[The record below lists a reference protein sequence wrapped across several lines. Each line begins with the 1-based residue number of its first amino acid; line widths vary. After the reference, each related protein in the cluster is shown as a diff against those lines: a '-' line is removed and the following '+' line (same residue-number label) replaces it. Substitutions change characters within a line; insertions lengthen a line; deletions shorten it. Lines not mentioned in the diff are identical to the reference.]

1 MFGYNIICREKS
13 DLWKLFQI
21 ILRCCRCSQN
31 NIKFLRRRPCIE
43 QEITDALSLMKGLPM
58 NPIPLKIAYIGG
70 GSRDWARKLMIDVA
84 LCPDLT
90 GEIVLYDIERFSI
103 DSSQLKGEFVIRLWD
118 IVRNG

>member
-1 MFGYNIICREKS
+1 MFGYNIICRENS
-13 DLWKLFQI
+13 DLWKLSQI

-31 NIKFLRRRPCIE
+31 NIKFLRWRPCIE

-58 NPIPLKIAYIGG
+58 NPIPLKIAYIGDG
-70 GSRDWARKLMIDVA
+70 GRDWARKLMIDVA

-103 DSSQLKGEFVIRLWD
+103 DSS
-118 IVRNG
+118 

>member
-1 MFGYNIICREKS
+1 
-13 DLWKLFQI
+13 
-21 ILRCCRCSQN
+21 
-31 NIKFLRRRPCIE
+31 
-43 QEITDALSLMKGLPM
+43 MKGLPM